1 MRITGSVLN
10 NLDGGVL
17 KVVFSDRDGTL
28 TLPPPDRRVDSPEKL
43 ELYPDTLDA
52 LGYLAAH
59 DFAIIIVTNQ
69 TGIAEGRISPDTYDR
84 IERRLLEMLEPSG
97 VQILKTY
104 TCPHSR
110 ADGCICRKPK
120 PAMLL
125 DAASEFGINLEDSY
139 MIGDRRDD
147 IDLGI
152 NLGVRPILVET
163 GTQVDDASGAIFVA
177 VSLMDA
183 AKYIVANE

>member
-1 MRITGSVLN
+1 
-10 NLDGGVL
+10 L

-28 TLPPPDRRVDSPEKL
+28 TLPPSDRRVDSPEKL

-52 LGYLAAH
+52 LGHLAAH

-69 TGIAEGRISPDTYDR
+69 TGIAEGRMSRDTYAD
-84 IERRLLEMLEPSG
+84 IEERLLELLEPSG
-97 VQILKTY
+97 AQVLKTY

-110 ADGCICRKPK
+110 ADGCACRKPK

-125 DAASEFGINLEDSY
+125 EAASEFGVTLEDSY

-147 IDLGI
+147 IELGI
-152 NLGVRPILVET
+152 SAGVRPILVET
-163 GTQVDDASGAIFVA
+163 GTQVDDTSGAIFVA
-177 VSLMDA
+177 ATLMDA
-183 AKYIVANE
+183 AKYIVAHD

>member
-1 MRITGSVLN
+1 M
-10 NLDGGVL
+10 

-28 TLPPPDRRVDSPEKL
+28 TRPPHDRRVDSPEKL

-69 TGIAEGRISPDTYDR
+69 TGIAEGRMSQDMYGR
-84 IERRLLEMLEPSG
+84 IEERLLEMLEPSG
-97 VQILKTY
+97 AQILKTY

-110 ADGCICRKPK
+110 AAGCACRKPR

-125 DAASEFGINLEDSY
+125 EAASDFCINLQDSF

-147 IDLGI
+147 IELG
-152 NLGVRPILVET
+152 NSAG
-163 GTQVDDASGAIFVA
+163 GALLFFCRTY
-177 VSLMDA
+177 A
-183 AKYIVANE
+183 ACI

>member
-1 MRITGSVLN
+1 
-10 NLDGGVL
+10 
-17 KVVFSDRDGTL
+17 L

-69 TGIAEGRISPDTYDR
+69 TGIAEGRMSQGAYAH
-84 IERRLLEMLEPSG
+84 IEKRLFEMLEPSG

-110 ADGCICRKPK
+110 ADGCACRKPK
-120 PAMLL
+120 PTMLL
-125 DAASEFGINLEDSY
+125 EAASEFGVTLEDSY

-152 NLGVRPILVET
+152 SAGVKPILVET
-163 GTQVDDASGAIFVA
+163 GFQVDNTNGAIFVA
-177 VSLMDA
+177 ASLMGA